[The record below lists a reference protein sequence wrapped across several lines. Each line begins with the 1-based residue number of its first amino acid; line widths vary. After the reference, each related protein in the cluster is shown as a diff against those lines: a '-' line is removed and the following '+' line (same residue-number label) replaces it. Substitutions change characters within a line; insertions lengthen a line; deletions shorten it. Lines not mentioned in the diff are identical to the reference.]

1 MQRVPQDGLVLQPRV
16 IPSYVAEFQ
25 TQSEVDFLQP
35 GLHEHNLSV
44 KGLPDYYRPMQSMQS
59 DWFAQTGRLI
69 TILTSMK

>member
-35 GLHEHNLSV
+35 ELHEHNLSV
-44 KGLPDYYRPMQSMQS
+44 KGLPDYYRPMQS
-59 DWFAQTGRLI
+59 DWCAQTGRLI